1 MAVQKQIEKEVQSDL
16 ENNRGDGDQGD
27 CGDEVS
33 NGLNSFTV
41 QHWQTTS
48 EETDAQYA
56 RWQQCGYQQLV
67 VKIESC
73 TGPASKNIQRQQP
86 KKWVLNVRGVRLRV
100 TPIFIEPVDV
110 ADALENLVKDDHSCD
125 EHLVMLGLIF
135 PSCSVMLQDL
145 SELETKAEENDENA
159 GQANPKNVCCGR
171 P

>member
-1 MAVQKQIEKEVQSDL
+1 MAVEKIIGKEEQSHLKNDC
-16 ENNRGDGDQGD
+16 GDRDQGD
-27 CGDEVS
+27 CGDDVS

-56 RWQQCGYQQLV
+56 RWQQCGDQQLV
-67 VKIESC
+67 VEIVSC
-73 TGPASKNIQRQQP
+73 TGPASKNVQRQQR
-86 KKWVLNVRGVRLRV
+86 KQWILNVRGVRLRV

-110 ADALENLVKDDHSCD
+110 ADALENLVKNDHSCG

-145 SELETKAEENDENA
+145 SELETQAEENDENA
-159 GQANPKNVCCGR
+159 DQANP
-171 P
+171 